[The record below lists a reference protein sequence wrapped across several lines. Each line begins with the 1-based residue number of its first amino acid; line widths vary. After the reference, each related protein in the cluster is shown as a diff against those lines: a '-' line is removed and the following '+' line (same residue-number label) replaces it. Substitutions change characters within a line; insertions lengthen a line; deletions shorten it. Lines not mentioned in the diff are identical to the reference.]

1 MFGSNNMTIKIPEL
15 LKSLKLITKR
25 KNFTKKELKKEYLK
39 DAGVL

>member
-1 MFGSNNMTIKIPEL
+1 VRDEKN
-15 LKSLKLITKR
+15 KLITKR